1 MSTPQDKHP
10 WTIRPGESS
19 RSYQAFRTYMLMGTS
34 RSVAKAAEVEGKS
47 TTLLENWCADHKW
60 VERCKA
66 YDAYILTAEV
76 DGFAEQ
82 VASVRSKHMEITDTL
97 LDHLAA
103 NLRLLKPGQDPSMRW
118 TQALAVALKGQQQA
132 IQLREEKAQE
142 NGVIEKI
149 MTILERLDA
158 E

>member
-1 MSTPQDKHP
+1 VTAKDQHP

-34 RSVAKAAEVEGKS
+34 RSIAKAAKTEGKS
-47 TTLLENWCADHKW
+47 ETQLEDWSARDKW
-60 VERCKA
+60 VERSKA

-82 VASVRSKHMEITDTL
+82 VASVRSKHMEITDRL
-97 LDHLAA
+97 LDHLTA
-103 NLRLLKPGQDPSMRW
+103 NMNLWKPGMDPSIRW
-118 TQALAVALKGQQQA
+118 TNALAVALKSQQA
-132 IQLREEKAQE
+132 ALTLREDKKNEEGA
-142 NGVIEKI
+142 IEKI
-149 MTILERLDA
+149 MRIMERLDA